1 MLSIVPC
8 QRIRRTTEADRYRR
22 LTPVLRDILHLHD
35 LIASDSER
43 QWQEMGGASG
53 TGGKYGSLEMVESIK
68 PGRPKFPFLEGVKSE
83 KRLRRPALYP
93 VLASFRQRD
102 DLHLARPRETPVCG
116 PRGNG
121 ALRADAA
128 ISHSKRG
135 YFTLH
140 ILTWAFAASPV
151 LTHGRRPE
159 PPDLAR
165 SAGKRPPG

>member
-68 PGRPKFPFLEGVKSE
+68 PGRPKFEFPFLEGVKSE
-83 KRLRRPALYP
+83 KRFRRPALYP

-102 DLHLARPRETPVCG
+102 GELHRWSR
-116 PRGNG
+116 R
-121 ALRADAA
+121 
-128 ISHSKRG
+128 I
-135 YFTLH
+135 
-140 ILTWAFAASPV
+140 
-151 LTHGRRPE
+151 GRDGR
-159 PPDLAR
+159 L
-165 SAGKRPPG
+165 